1 MCNQGYLRNN
11 SGEMNDST
19 TSRSNDNAN
28 LTTHRGNSES
38 SDILYDNISGEENS
52 DPNGKLDNL
61 RKNNHGRLIIGHL
74 NINSLR
80 NKFEALKFLIQG
92 KVDIFVV
99 SETKLDESFPRGQFA
114 IEGYSTPIR
123 FDRNNEGGGIIIYVR
138 SDIPCKVIKYN
149 LPNNIEGI
157 FIELNLRK
165 KKWILFGG
173 YNPNKVYIQD
183 FLNQIGKALDKFI
196 GTYDNLLL
204 VGDFNSETE
213 EEYMKDF
220 CDLYNLKNL
229 IKHPTCYKNVLNP
242 TSIDMFL
249 TNRHNCFQNSCTIE
263 TGISDHHRMIIT
275 VLKTYFKKLK
285 PSIIKYRSYANFDE
299 DSFKT
304 DLAYSLYSS
313 DKCNMKYD
321 EFKNIFMNALNRH
334 APIKE
339 KKD

>member
-1 MCNQGYLRNN
+1 MCNQGYPRYN

-19 TSRSNDNAN
+19 ISRSNDNAN
-28 LTTHRGNSES
+28 LTTHKGNSES
-38 SDILYDNISGEENS
+38 SDILYDNITGKENS

-80 NKFEALKFLIQG
+80 NKFEALKSLIQG

-157 FIELNLRK
+157 FIKLNLRK
-165 KKWILFGG
+165 KKWILFGS

-183 FLNQIGKALDKFI
+183 FLNEIVKVLDKFI

-204 VGDFNSETE
+204 
-213 EEYMKDF
+213 
-220 CDLYNLKNL
+220 
-229 IKHPTCYKNVLNP
+229 
-242 TSIDMFL
+242 
-249 TNRHNCFQNSCTIE
+249 
-263 TGISDHHRMIIT
+263 
-275 VLKTYFKKLK
+275 
-285 PSIIKYRSYANFDE
+285 
-299 DSFKT
+299 
-304 DLAYSLYSS
+304 
-313 DKCNMKYD
+313 
-321 EFKNIFMNALNRH
+321 
-334 APIKE
+334 
-339 KKD
+339 